1 MTDSRE
7 AISKNAKNGLGFAD
21 VQGELTAFGPGKII
35 VLGEHAAVYGEPVLA
50 GAIQR
55 GVTARAVAGVSG
67 IEVPHGLTPTQGEA
81 LERAFEAA
89 RMAVKAP
96 PVFVSVKSDLPVGMG
111 LGSSAALS
119 VAIARVLLAA
129 RGKAFGVPQ
138 VLALAAVMEGEFH
151 GTPSGV
157 DHTTSARGELV
168 LYRRK
173 GPTRPVKARKPL
185 RMVVALAGVRTPTKA
200 TVAGLRERRARWPR
214 RYGRLFHE
222 IGALAAE
229 GARAVAKGDLDELG
243 DLMNINH
250 GLLWAMQL
258 SSERIDAMVRRLRG
272 LGALGAKLTGAGGD
286 GGAVIGLFEEPA
298 AAMQQLTGEGVQ
310 CFESTL

>member
-1 MTDSRE
+1 MSEGSASRP
-7 AISKNAKNGLGFAD
+7 KNGGASAEARS
-21 VQGELTAFGPGKII
+21 ELSAFGPGKII

-55 GVTARAVAGVSG
+55 GVTARAVSGVAG
-67 IEVPHGLTPTQGEA
+67 IQVPHDLSSVQGEA
-81 LERAFEAA
+81 LQRAFAA
-89 RMAVKAP
+89 AAAAAKAP

-119 VAIARVLLAA
+119 VAVSRVLLQAKG
-129 RGKAFGVPQ
+129 RPFGVPQ
-138 VLALAAVMEGEFH
+138 VLKLAAVMEGEFH

-173 GPTRPVKARKPL
+173 GPVRAVKAKQPL
-185 RMVVALAGVRTPTKA
+185 RIVVALAGARTPTKA
-200 TVAGLRERRARWPR
+200 TVAGLRDRRTRWPK
-214 RYGRLFHE
+214 RYARLFHE
-222 IGALAAE
+222 IGTLAAE

-250 GLLWAMQL
+250 GILWSMQL
-258 SSERIDAMVRRLRG
+258 SSDRIDSMVRRLRA

-286 GGAVIGLFEEPA
+286 GGAVIGLFDEPSLA
-298 AAMQQLTGEGVQ
+298 LARLTTDGVE